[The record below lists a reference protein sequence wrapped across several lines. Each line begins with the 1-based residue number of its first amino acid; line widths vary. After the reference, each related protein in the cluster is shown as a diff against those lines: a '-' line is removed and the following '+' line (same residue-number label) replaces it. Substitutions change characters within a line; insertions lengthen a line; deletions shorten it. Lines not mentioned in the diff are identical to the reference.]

1 MTIARFEDD
10 PAADGWSPLFQ
21 LWQMPWQMTMQWWDF
36 YAEALQVSGLHFP
49 YGKALTMPKEQE
61 PLHVEEAEGLCA

>member
-36 YAEALQVSGLHFP
+36 YTQALQVSGLHFP

-61 PLHVEEAEGLCA
+61 PLDVEEAEGLCA